1 LETITTRK
9 KRRINGKRFV
19 KNYGNPNNPRR
30 AQRCAGAKKLSEM
43 NLLYS
48 FRETKAFTKN
58 VTSLLTEEIYFAFQQ
73 YLQENVFVG
82 DVIPGGN
89 GLRKIRW
96 RIGSKG
102 KRGGVR
108 VIYYFAS
115 QKGYIYLLAIYGKSK
130 KSDLEKDQI
139 KQFIR
144 QVQEWLR

>member
-1 LETITTRK
+1 
-9 KRRINGKRFV
+9 
-19 KNYGNPNNPRR
+19 
-30 AQRCAGAKKLSEM
+30 M

-58 VTSLLTEEIYFAFQQ
+58 VISLLTEENYFAFQQ

-82 DVIPGGN
+82 DVITGGN

-102 KRGGVR
+102 KCGGVR